1 MWHLSVTTPLK
12 IGPRSN
18 WGGGGGGGG
27 SILVSKNYLRFY
39 SGLWSFIL
47 QKLTIKQT
55 Y

>member
-1 MWHLSVTTPLK
+1 MWHLSVTKPLK

-18 WGGGGGGGG
+18 LGGGGGG